1 MALRYTW
8 ETVKRALVSS
18 LLLFTFAAFG
28 FADQVSFHRIKVPD
42 SKGRAVNGILTLNDA
57 SKTLEV
63 RSSKGGTITLHFS
76 QIDKFTYEY
85 TKKHRVS
92 EGTIATA
99 PIGVGAVAM
108 LTKSRSH
115 WLEIHYHDQDAL
127 KEYVLRMDKHE
138 YLRIL
143 EAVKKYTGKDAE
155 VLGNA
160 EKR

>member
-1 MALRYTW
+1 
-8 ETVKRALVSS
+8 VKRAFAFLF
-18 LLLFTFAAFG
+18 LLCAFAASG
-28 FADQVSFHRIKVPD
+28 FADKVSFRRIKVPD
-42 SKGRAVNGILTLNDA
+42 SKGRAVSGVLTFNDS
-57 SKTLEV
+57 SKRLEV
-63 RSSKGGTITLHFS
+63 QSAKGASIALPFS

-99 PIGVGAVAM
+99 PLGVGAVAM

-115 WLEIHYHDQDAL
+115 WLEIHYYAQDVL

-143 EAVKKYTGKDAE
+143 EAVKKFTGKDAE

>member
-1 MALRYTW
+1 
-8 ETVKRALVSS
+8 VKRAFVLP
-18 LLLFTFAAFG
+18 LLLFAFAAFSL
-28 FADQVSFHRIKVPD
+28 ADQVSFRRIQVPD
-42 SKGRAVNGILTLNDA
+42 SKGRPAKGVLTFSDA
-57 SKTLEV
+57 SKSLEV
-63 RSSKGGTITLHFS
+63 RSTKGTSITLPFT

-92 EGTIATA
+92 EETIATA
-99 PIGVGAVAM
+99 PIGIGAVAM

-115 WLEIHYHDQDAL
+115 WLEIHYREQDVL